1 MRGSIWADENEKR
14 GEKIR
19 VCARNPCPCAGTA
32 MRARE
37 TQRSN
42 QLAPRHLALG
52 LLPSGLTG
60 PTNVKRDGVLY
71 GPAIRRPSGPSIH
84 VTETSRFPFRPLR
97 SRGHFC
103 SVLPLP
109 SLPCG
114 GVYGMGLG
122 EPHDRVR
129 GPWRS
134 WLAWPRAIIVR
145 GWLFP
150 LPSPFPRVFSG
161 GLAQLPLQRFPA
173 SEGHSVHAGC
183 RNGRVGCACAGICAP
198 LPVMVLRSKEQ

>member
-1 MRGSIWADENEKR
+1 
-14 GEKIR
+14 
-19 VCARNPCPCAGTA
+19 
-32 MRARE
+32 
-37 TQRSN
+37 
-42 QLAPRHLALG
+42 
-52 LLPSGLTG
+52 
-60 PTNVKRDGVLY
+60 
-71 GPAIRRPSGPSIH
+71 
-84 VTETSRFPFRPLR
+84 
-97 SRGHFC
+97 
-103 SVLPLP
+103 
-109 SLPCG
+109 
-114 GVYGMGLG
+114 MGLG

-145 GWLFP
+145 
-150 LPSPFPRVFSG
+150 